1 MNRSVFIFISC
12 IAANAFAGI
21 SSAEFQHIA
30 DSIAPGVRFGA
41 SVRSVKT
48 GQELAEVNG
57 GDYFTPAS
65 TLKTLTTAAALTLLP
80 ANFAPET
87 EFRLEGSITG
97 RTFSGVVNVMGK
109 GDPNVSARFYS
120 DPLYLLYNVADS
132 LKELGI
138 DTIRGSIIADTSYF
152 EGPRRPEHWRSNY
165 FNSWYG
171 TEIAP
176 LAFNDNCVLVSVKPG
191 TNAGDSAVISL
202 TPDVGY
208 VQVINNLRTVRGRA
222 RKWSYSLN
230 PELPILTVNGTIG
243 TSVGGS
249 FVIPVRNP
257 NAYFIAAFRRAL
269 TNRGIA
275 IIDDYSIPGGIGI
288 YETRVSG
295 APLLSMLDEIN
306 QRSQNLHAEMLF
318 RDMGK
323 AVTGSGSAD
332 GGLKAEKQFLAS
344 VGLPADDF
352 QAYDGCGLSPLNKV
366 KPSTETQLLAKMAR
380 SDRNDFYMQSFASPG
395 VGSGRHRMLWLKA
408 PWQIKFKTG
417 FITGA
422 HALVGYVF
430 TLDGDTLA
438 IATYLNDSGR
448 ISEGK
453 SKELLDA
460 VWMKVMHASTDGYQS
475 LLQMKRIWYKGEN
488 VHGFQERL
496 RYFSASLI
504 GIPYSLGP
512 MGEGAADTIEQK
524 PPVNLDSVDCVTYIE
539 HALALARS
547 PSPDSIFAT
556 LQGIRYLNGKV
567 SYATRRHY
575 FVADWIGGGG
585 NAKLISLP
593 GDTTITRILPKNAFF
608 AAKGLNYGKP
618 DPALTFNYLPYD
630 RALAFASTAW
640 QGESTIRGVAFVGV
654 SEAIDATHTGFL
666 ILDKGEKPRLRHAS
680 QVFGKVVEMQFDEY
694 LESRAG
700 KLPGIVNFEFIG
712 E

>member
-1 MNRSVFIFISC
+1 MNRFALLFATIVT
-12 IAANAFAGI
+12 ANAFAGI
-21 SSAEFQHIA
+21 SSAEFQHLA

-48 GQELAEVNG
+48 GQELANVNG
-57 GDYFTPAS
+57 EEFFTPAS

-80 ANFAPET
+80 QNFAPET
-87 EFRLEGSITG
+87 VFRLEGSLTG
-97 RTFSGVVNVMGK
+97 KTFSGIVNVTGK

-138 DTIRGSIIADTSYF
+138 DTIRGNIIADTSFF
-152 EGPRRPEHWRSNY
+152 EGPRKPEHWRSNY

-191 TNAGDSAVISL
+191 ANAGDTASITL

-208 VQVINNLRTVRGRA
+208 VQVNNKLKTIRGRA
-222 RKWSYSLN
+222 RKWTYSLN
-230 PELPILTVNGTIG
+230 PELPILTVNGSIG
-243 TSVGGS
+243 TSVAGS

-257 NAYFIAAFRRAL
+257 NNYFIAAFRKAL
-269 TNRGIA
+269 GIRGITV
-275 IIDDYSIPGGIGI
+275 IDDYSIPGGISI

-295 APLLSMLDEIN
+295 APLLSVLDEIN

-332 GGLKAEKQFLAS
+332 GGLRAEKQFLAS
-344 VGLPADDF
+344 IGLSADDF
-352 QAYDGCGLSPLNKV
+352 QAYDGCGLSPKNKV
-366 KPSTETQLLAKMAR
+366 KPSAETKLLAKMAR
-380 SDRNDFYMQSFASPG
+380 SDKNDFYMQSFASPG
-395 VGSGRHRMLWLKA
+395 VGSGRHRMLELRA

-430 TLDGDTLA
+430 TLDGDTLT

-448 ISEGK
+448 LSEGK

-460 VWMKVMHASTDGYQS
+460 VWIKVLQASTDGYQS
-475 LLQMKRIWYKGEN
+475 LLQMKRIWYKGES

-496 RYFSASLI
+496 RYFSASLL
-504 GIPYSLGP
+504 GIPYLLGP
-512 MGEGAADTIEQK
+512 MGEGSLDTIEQK
-524 PPVNLDSVDCVTYIE
+524 PLVNLDSVDCVTYIE
-539 HALALARS
+539 HALALTRS
-547 PSPDSIFAT
+547 TSPDSIFAA
-556 LQGIRYLNGKV
+556 LQKIRYFNGKV

-585 NAKLISLP
+585 NARALSLP
-593 GDTTITRILPKNAFF
+593 GDTTITRVLPKNAFF
-608 AAKGLNYGKP
+608 ASKGLNYGKP

-630 RALAFASTAW
+630 RALAFASTPW

-666 ILDKGEKPRLRHAS
+666 ILNNGEKPKLRHAS
-680 QVFGKVVEMQFDEY
+680 QLLKQTVEMQFDEY
-694 LESRAG
+694 LQSRAG
-700 KLPGIVNFEFIG
+700 KLPGIVNFEFI
-712 E
+712 EK